1 MNESRRNDYS
11 YLYRQ
16 PAMRRE
22 SKGGT
27 DDLTDQ
33 EDNRYLGDIKLI
45 ESICTHCDLNDVTA
59 NRRLYQTLQKEK
71 RFSTWVG
78 DAFLSGLA
86 NRRSNNRHRRTVEK
100 VCKRIAVS
108 FLAMAVV
115 LLLVLLYLQIRE
127 AKESAVLDY
136 IRQEKEQLAKAA
148 ERESELELS
157 PEEKVLD
164 QYAILHSMYPEVVG
178 WIKIDDT
185 HIDYPVMQDPTG
197 QDYYL
202 THSFEGKEDAKG
214 APFVDTQTQIRPL
227 DQNIVI
233 YGHNIKSGS
242 QFGDLDLYLDQ
253 EFYLSHPNITF
264 DTLYE
269 TGKYRI
275 VAVVKT
281 KVKKGDEEGFRYYWF
296 RGYEDRG
303 EFQQLLDFIEE
314 ESIYETGEVID
325 YGDSTIMLST
335 CEYTVDNGR
344 LVIIAKRLGEGRKE

>member
-1 MNESRRNDYS
+1 MNESNRY
-11 YLYRQ
+11 
-16 PAMRRE
+16 E
-22 SKGGT
+22 
-27 DDLTDQ
+27 Q
-33 EDNRYLGDIKLI
+33 EDNRFLKDIKLI
-45 ESICTHCDLNDVTA
+45 EKICAHSDLNDIAA
-59 NRRLYQTLQKEK
+59 NKRLYKSLQNE
-71 RFSTWVG
+71 RSFSTWVG
-78 DAFLSGLA
+78 DAFLSELSKRRSS
-86 NRRSNNRHRRTVEK
+86 NRRRQTIEK

-115 LLLVLLYLQIRE
+115 LLLAILYFQIRE
-127 AKESAVLDY
+127 AKESAVLEY

-148 ERESELELS
+148 ENK
-157 PEEKVLD
+157 EETVTEHSVDILD
-164 QYAILHSMYPEVVG
+164 QYAILYSMYPEVVG
-178 WIKIDDT
+178 WIKIEDT

-202 THSFEGKEDAKG
+202 SHNFEGKEDAKG
-214 APFVDTQTQIRPL
+214 APFVDTDTQIDPL
-227 DQNIVI
+227 DNNVVI
-233 YGHNIKSGS
+233 YGHNINNGS

-253 EFYLSHPNITF
+253 DFYTSHPNITF

-281 KVKKGDEEGFRYYWF
+281 KVKQGDESGFRYYWF

-314 ESIYETGEVID
+314 GSVYDTGETLD

-344 LVIIAKRLGEGRKE
+344 LVLIAKRIGE